1 MAAFYAWLRRHPGLV
16 DGVPAVALAFLG
28 LGQAIA
34 LFRYSLVPV
43 LLALVIA
50 LAFRRRYPVA
60 AFITG
65 IVVGLVQIL
74 VGIRPNVIDVAI
86 VILLYTLAAYRPRR
100 LSVPGLGVCLIGSAV
115 AITVWRPIT
124 TSLLDWVITGAI
136 IFAGPSLIAWVV
148 GDSMRYR
155 RAYYAALED
164 RAARLE
170 RERDAQAQIAAAAE
184 RARIAREL
192 HDVVAHNVSVMVV
205 QADGASYA
213 LDRSPERARQALAAI
228 SSTGRQALSE
238 MRRMLGVLRSDDG
251 ETGVAPLPGIAQLG
265 ELLDQTRAT
274 GLAVSFTVEGV
285 PAPLPG
291 GLALAAYRIVQES
304 LTNTR
309 KHGGPAAS
317 AQVLLRYC
325 EDVLV
330 LQITDDGFGAAASA
344 DGGGH
349 GLTGMRERVALY
361 NGTLQA
367 GPLPGGG
374 YQVTARLP
382 VVRGKLQE
390 RPPAGARTAR
400 GRCRVIKILLV
411 DDQELVR
418 TGFRMVLDAQD
429 DMSVVG
435 EAGDGLAAIRL
446 LAARPADVVVMDVR
460 MPQLDGIEATRRICQ
475 AGDRPR
481 VLMLTTFDLDEY
493 AYAALKA
500 GASGFLLKDV
510 PPEELLFA
518 IRAVDSGDAVVA
530 PSTTRR
536 LIDRFA
542 PLFPAKDSLSPPGL
556 DALTSREREVL
567 AHVAQGLSNAEIAE
581 RLFVSEATVKTHVGR
596 VLAKLGLRDRVQA
609 VVLAYETGL
618 VRARGLA

>member
-1 MAAFYAWLRRHPGLV
+1 YRLV
-16 DGVPAVALAFLG
+16 LALL
-28 LGQAIA
+28 
-34 LFRYSLVPV
+34 P
-43 LLALVIA
+43 LVIA
-50 LAFRRRYPVA
+50 LAFRRSYPVG
-60 AFITG
+60 AFVTG
-65 IVVGLVQIL
+65 ILVGLVQ
-74 VGIRPNVIDVAI
+74 VVVDIRANVIDVAI

-100 LSVPGLGVCLIGSAV
+100 LSLPGLGVCLIGAV
-115 AITVWRPIT
+115 VAMAVWRPIT
-124 TSLLDWVITGAI
+124 GTLLNWLITGTI
-136 IFAGPSLIAWVV
+136 IFAGPCLTAWVL

-155 RAYYAALED
+155 RAYYTALED

-213 LDRSPERARQALAAI
+213 LDSSPERARQALAAI
-228 SSTGRQALSE
+228 ASTGRQALTE

-251 ETGVAPLPGIAQLG
+251 ETGVAPLPGIGQLG
-265 ELLDQTRAT
+265 ELLEQTRAT

-344 DGGGH
+344 DGAGH

-361 NGTLQA
+361 NGTLHA

-382 VVRGKLQE
+382 VVRGV
-390 RPPAGARTAR
+390 PAG
-400 GRCRVIKILLV
+400 L
-411 DDQELVR
+411 
-418 TGFRMVLDAQD
+418 
-429 DMSVVG
+429 
-435 EAGDGLAAIRL
+435 
-446 LAARPADVVVMDVR
+446 
-460 MPQLDGIEATRRICQ
+460 PQQ
-475 AGDRPR
+475 AG
-481 VLMLTTFDLDEY
+481 
-493 AYAALKA
+493 AA
-500 GASGFLLKDV
+500 
-510 PPEELLFA
+510 
-518 IRAVDSGDAVVA
+518 
-530 PSTTRR
+530 
-536 LIDRFA
+536 
-542 PLFPAKDSLSPPGL
+542 
-556 DALTSREREVL
+556 
-567 AHVAQGLSNAEIAE
+567 
-581 RLFVSEATVKTHVGR
+581 
-596 VLAKLGLRDRVQA
+596 
-609 VVLAYETGL
+609 
-618 VRARGLA
+618 